1 MLWLCLIIVFM
12 FLSISK
18 THQKTKTTTG
28 DMLAHFNKYGCCCFL
43 MMWSHI
49 HRPAALHTDSPS
61 LHLEN
66 VPNKHTLYSCI
77 SNLLKPTFSSC
88 NVTVLFWE
96 DKVNLTKKWCWC
108 YVIFSRH
115 KCVTDRLKKLEG
127 SETDTALLTLFQNM
141 EYGQWVSRSNFYTG
155 CTSVPNFIKLISG
168 KDFSA
173 VHCWKITWKSI
184 FSPKAADFQAHQ
196 LNQWKCSVELAPW
209 SPGQLYLWSYCI
221 VCQL

>member
-96 DKVNLTKKWCWC
+96 DKVNLTKKWIDVMWFLVGTNVSQTGWRNWKAVRLTQHYWLCSKTWNMASESLDQ
-108 YVIFSRH
+108 IFTL
-115 KCVTDRLKKLEG
+115 V
-127 SETDTALLTLFQNM
+127 ALVCLTL
-141 EYGQWVSRSNFYTG
+141 SS
-155 CTSVPNFIKLISG
+155 
-168 KDFSA
+168 
-173 VHCWKITWKSI
+173 
-184 FSPKAADFQAHQ
+184 
-196 LNQWKCSVELAPW
+196 
-209 SPGQLYLWSYCI
+209 
-221 VCQL
+221 